1 MTVSSNF
8 GMERILIQ
16 KGLWRD
22 NLNPETSS
30 WSKVVAQA
38 EIIEISEN
46 VVDQQDRRNNSN
58 QRGHGSQQVNT
69 RARTEADLLDKHQGL
84 LLMTTDLRSIRS
96 LVATCNNRLRA
107 CRLIQKEQQ
116 I

>member
-58 QRGHGSQQVNT
+58 QRGHGSQQS
-69 RARTEADLLDKHQGL
+69 EHQSQNRSRPFGQAS
-84 LLMTTDLRSIRS
+84 RSI
-96 LVATCNNRLRA
+96 TYDN
-107 CRLIQKEQQ
+107 
-116 I
+116 